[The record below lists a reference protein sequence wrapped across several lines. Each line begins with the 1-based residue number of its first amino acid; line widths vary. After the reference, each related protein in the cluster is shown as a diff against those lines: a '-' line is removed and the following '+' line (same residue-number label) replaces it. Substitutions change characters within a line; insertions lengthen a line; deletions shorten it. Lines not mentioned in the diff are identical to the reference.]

1 MHRTQVGGLAEAE
14 VRPHVAPRALARD
27 GHVSEA
33 LAAVEPLLAPE
44 RLAGLTE
51 EDAALLL
58 ATALEC
64 RLARGDVGDALALGE
79 RLAAYLVRPGRT
91 GAARPPRGRRAL
103 RGPQRG
109 GHGGPALRGG
119 RGAADARCGR
129 RASWCRG
136 ASAPRSAR
144 SGSGAGPRRPPWP
157 ASSTSWPPGHRPAP
171 PSPCARWPPRRP
183 AVTGRRCCAG
193 PWRPSR
199 RSGTAGSRRRSRPT
213 SPGCCCSRATPSAE
227 RAEAL
232 GLLRRAEAYAGRH
245 QLWPLQTRV
254 RGLLERAGEPARP
267 GPQEVLATLTATERR
282 ISTLA
287 AEGLTNRA
295 IAARLDVSAKN
306 VEWHL
311 SHVYRKLGIRSRA
324 GLAPTFA
331 AVVSGR
337 GRLVGWFI
345 TVCRRALTS
354 LGELTPGSGGF
365 PAYRG
370 EPTRRRPLS
379 RPGSRRTSSRGTPR
393 CPRSRPRDRSRWP

>member
-64 RLARGDVGDALALGE
+64 RLARGDVGEALALGE

-91 GAARPPRGRRAL
+91 GAAAHHAAGELCAAL
-103 RGPQRG
+103 NEVDTAAQHYAAAG
-109 GHGGPALRGG
+109 ALLTP
-119 RGAADARCGR
+119 GAADAELVPWRVGAALSAVRLGR
-129 RASWCRG
+129 RAE
-136 ASAPRSAR
+136 AAALAR
-144 SGSGAGPRRPPWP
+144 EQHELATGSP
-157 ASSTSWPPGHRPAP
+157 A
-171 PSPCARWPPRRP
+171 
-183 AVTGRRCCAG
+183 
-193 PWRPSR
+193 
-199 RSGTAGSRRRSRPT
+199 GTALALRTLAATEAGGDREALLRRAGESL
-213 SPGCCCSRATPSAE
+213 SPLRYGRLAAQVE
-227 RAEAL
+227 ADLAGLLLLAGDADAGRAEAL

-295 IAARLDVSAKN
+295 IAARLDVSTKN

-331 AVVSGR
+331 AV
-337 GRLVGWFI
+337 
-345 TVCRRALTS
+345 
-354 LGELTPGSGGF
+354 
-365 PAYRG
+365 
-370 EPTRRRPLS
+370 
-379 RPGSRRTSSRGTPR
+379 
-393 CPRSRPRDRSRWP
+393 